1 MVRRNHV
8 LCLVL
13 NINLFLE
20 PVSLIRLED
29 IFLLSLWFKLAKN
42 HLAKVQGLLMASKLH
57 TNLWVVSKKYAGN
70 MPTVGI
76 VQHASGFPKLYKA
89 VYLLVVHIMLL

>member
-1 MVRRNHV
+1 MAKS
-8 LCLVL
+8 L
-13 NINLFLE
+13 NPRFRAKKHEKFHDVNA
-20 PVSLIRLED
+20 SLKICS
-29 IFLLSLWFKLAKN
+29 LLSLWLKLAKN
-42 HLAKVQGLLMASKLH
+42 HLVKVQGLLMASKLH